1 MSKAGPLTGS
11 VSRSFRSAGAGAA
24 ENDHANAVQAPY
36 NTPAFEPHG
45 GFGSRRH
52 CDEIVIGLALGSPG
66 QSPLPLLPSG
76 DRDLIADVYD
86 VENSHENTTI
96 TLEDLSEIN
105 ADKKGIKRKASKWK
119 SLRSFWGRRE
129 IRSPSPFYHPDQKEQ
144 TGPARQ
150 VITQDDLE
158 TNALRG
164 KRANSSHGT
173 KARRADTSTGMPG
186 QDLLRRNSSRRRG
199 LRRKKVE
206 PPQPDT
212 QRSPTKY
219 TENKIADNLGS
230 SQDLQRSLTPRP
242 SFLQVEIPC
251 VELERYS
258 VMFGDVLEPH
268 VRQSKPQTS
277 LLARRKGHLE
287 ELHAVAGSY
296 CEVRSPCTR
305 GEKTYRLTA
314 TLQPFDLDL
323 PKTTIRADS
332 MSSESSRSPSFSLF
346 PSTPLPA
353 RSPVSKLLPKSSPL
367 GRSVTA
373 PSGHIFPHRP
383 TIKKSNSQDRNHVLV
398 IVHNSEASP
407 TSHVRQPSSDPF
419 QRSPKSTK
427 ASFLECA
434 DHPRYSAT
442 VIQAN
447 SPIPTEDAAQE
458 PLHRAFPARKSS
470 MKRLASPE
478 PLYKHQAENLISPAT
493 EVAVARQISISRR
506 QRQLLVPI
514 ISKTTHQPMQPRTNE
529 QTTMEASRKSHH
541 LNLEDA

>member
-11 VSRSFRSAGAGAA
+11 VSRPFRSAGARAA
-24 ENDHANAVQAPY
+24 TNDPANAVQAPY
-36 NTPAFEPHG
+36 NTLAFEPHR
-45 GFGSRRH
+45 GFGRRRH

-66 QSPLPLLPSG
+66 QSPLPLLPS
-76 DRDLIADVYD
+76 DEQDLITDVCD
-86 VENSHENTTI
+86 VENWHENTGS
-96 TLEDLSEIN
+96 TLEDVSEIN
-105 ADKKGIKRKASKWK
+105 VGRKGIKRKGSKWK
-119 SLRSFWGRRE
+119 SLRNFLGRRE
-129 IRSPSPFYHPDQKEQ
+129 IRSPSPFYHLDQKEQ

-150 VITQDDLE
+150 VIIQDKLE

-164 KRANSSHGT
+164 KRANSNHGT
-173 KARRADTSTGMPG
+173 KAHRADPSMGMPG
-186 QDLLRRNSSRRRG
+186 QDLLRRNSSWQRG

-206 PPQPDT
+206 APQPDT
-212 QRSPTKY
+212 QRSPAKY
-219 TENKIADNLGS
+219 TVNKMADSLGS

-277 LLARRKGHLE
+277 LLARRKGRLE
-287 ELHAVAGSY
+287 ELHAVAGFY
-296 CEVRSPCTR
+296 CE
-305 GEKTYRLTA
+305 
-314 TLQPFDLDL
+314 PFDLDL

-383 TIKKSNSQDRNHVLV
+383 PIKKSNSQDRNHVLV

-419 QRSPKSTK
+419 QRSPNSTK
-427 ASFLECA
+427 ASFPECA
-434 DHPRYSAT
+434 DHPSTGISTPCIPSAHIEYEKAGFAGT
-442 VIQAN
+442 TIQ
-447 SPIPTEDAAQE
+447 T
-458 PLHRAFPARKSS
+458 
-470 MKRLASPE
+470 
-478 PLYKHQAENLISPAT
+478 
-493 EVAVARQISISRR
+493 SRR
-506 QRQLLVPI
+506 QSNQSCHRG
-514 ISKTTHQPMQPRTNE
+514 R
-529 QTTMEASRKSHH
+529 RC
-541 LNLEDA
+541 